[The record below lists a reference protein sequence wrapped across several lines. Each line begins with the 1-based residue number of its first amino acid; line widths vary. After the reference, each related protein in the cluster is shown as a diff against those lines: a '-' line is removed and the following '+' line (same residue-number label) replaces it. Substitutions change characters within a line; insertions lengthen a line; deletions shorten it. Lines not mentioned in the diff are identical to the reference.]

1 MGSGLE
7 KQQRELIIVLLP
19 RHQPVRLYV
28 ALPLT
33 LMVALELRSSLLTL
47 DNAQMR
53 FGIVLA

>member
-1 MGSGLE
+1 MRARLQE
-7 KQQRELIIVLLP
+7 QQCELAIVLLP
-19 RHQPVRLYV
+19 RHQPVGLDV
-28 ALPLT
+28 ALPLP